1 MHRTAGSSKPFCAL
15 HYYYYYYYT
24 TAVGVGQCGALDRRK
39 GWFLG
44 ASINCISLGY
54 CINPK

>member
-15 HYYYYYYYT
+15 HYYYYYT
-24 TAVGVGQCGALDRRK
+24 TAAGVGQCGALDRRK